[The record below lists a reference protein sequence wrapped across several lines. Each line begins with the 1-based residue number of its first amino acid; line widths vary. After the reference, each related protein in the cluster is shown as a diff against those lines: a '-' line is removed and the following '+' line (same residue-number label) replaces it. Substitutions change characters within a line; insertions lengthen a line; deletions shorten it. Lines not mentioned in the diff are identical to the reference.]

1 MNAIYI
7 TPYYDSINK
16 IYRNIIIIDN
26 KPLDKLNKFLKQINY
41 KSPSSYTNNYNTT
54 NSCCS
59 IGCIYA
65 FKSLCNES
73 ELMCVDEIP
82 KLFNILIE
90 NGYNI
95 DTSITDMMFKSEIK
109 QENKRLLCYISLKT

>member
-16 IYRNIIIIDN
+16 IYRNIIIIDS

-95 DTSITDMMFKSEIK
+95 DTSITD
-109 QENKRLLCYISLKT
+109 ISCALANHL

>member
-1 MNAIYI
+1 MFILVL
-7 TPYYDSINK
+7 TSV
-16 IYRNIIIIDN
+16 
-26 KPLDKLNKFLKQINY
+26 DKLNKFLKQINY